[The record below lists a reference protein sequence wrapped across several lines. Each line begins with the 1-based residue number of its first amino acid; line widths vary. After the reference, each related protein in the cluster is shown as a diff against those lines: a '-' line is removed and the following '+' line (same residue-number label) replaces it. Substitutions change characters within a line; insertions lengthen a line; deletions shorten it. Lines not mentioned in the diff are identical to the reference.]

1 MSNTFVGVLKYKDF
15 SKIWI
20 SQITSQVALHM
31 LNFALVLHIYELTH
45 SNASI
50 SLVLIASAIPSVIFG
65 SFSGVMAD
73 RLKYKNILTYTNFL
87 RFLAVL
93 LLFVAKDNVL
103 AVLEIVFIISSITQF
118 FAPAEMSSIP
128 IIVPRE
134 KLVSANSLTMT
145 TMYITLIIGYSIAGP
160 LLNVLSANGL
170 FLLCCLLYLIATW
183 STNSMTNYDKKEVKR
198 ISLST
203 LAHDLEHIWREM
215 TVGIKSIRHNKKI
228 FEPILK
234 LAFGWMVLGAFIV
247 LMPAFGEKVLHID
260 PRYIGPAIIG
270 PAGFGML
277 LGSYLVDRFK
287 KMNLRK
293 LTKYSILV
301 TGSALLLFS
310 LYQLYESI
318 SWSRPLNVFFI
329 ILLGIGCSG
338 VYISAQT
345 LLHLNSEDAER
356 GKVFGLSTML
366 TNLALSIPTIF
377 VGGLADLTSPFVAML
392 ILSIIILAYGGYQF
406 RRLKPKIELVTN

>member
-1 MSNTFVGVLKYKDF
+1 VSNTFVGVLKYKNF
-15 SKIWI
+15 SKLWV

-73 RLKYKNILTYTNFL
+73 RLKFKNILTYTNFL

-103 AVLEIVFIISSITQF
+103 AVLEIIFIISSITQF

-128 IIVPRE
+128 VIVPKE

-145 TMYITLIIGYSIAGP
+145 TMYITLIVGYSIAGP
-160 LLNVLSANGL
+160 LLNVLTANGL

-183 STNSMTNYDKKEVKR
+183 STNSMSNYDKKEVQK
-198 ISLST
+198 ISIST
-203 LAHDLEHIWREM
+203 LAKDLENIWREM
-215 TVGIKSIRHNKKI
+215 TVGIKSIRANRKVIDPI
-228 FEPILK
+228 FK

-247 LMPAFGEKVLHID
+247 LMPSFGEKVLHIN

-277 LGSYLVDRFK
+277 IGSYLVDKFK
-287 KMNLRK
+287 KLDLK
-293 LTKYSILV
+293 KITKFSIMLI
-301 TGSALLLFS
+301 GIALLLISFYKI
-310 LYQLYESI
+310 YQDL

-329 ILLGIGCSG
+329 IMLGIGCSG

-345 LLHLNSEDAER
+345 LIHLNSGSDER

-366 TNLALSIPTIF
+366 TNLALSIPTLF

-392 ILSIIILAYGGYQF
+392 ILSCLIILYGVYQF
-406 RRLKPKIELVTN
+406 QRSRPKIELVAA